1 MESFDSSHHC
11 SDVRGDGRRGH
22 LREPK
27 SWMTG
32 FRRRKTGGERRVLAD
47 SADSSNF
54 RLTSASDKSRP
65 KAAKFIAANRSSIY
79 RSRRYESRGAFARP
93 WTRSRLSR
101 QAVADKLEPNRYQP
115 FRHGGV
121 GTYGLDEWLARSSRN
136 AATSPSTIASRVGC
150 SFGSQRGECRSA
162 TTPWSRSCSGSEAP
176 MCRRTAFTPARP

>member
-1 MESFDSSHHC
+1 MDDRFPAAKN
-11 SDVRGDGRRGH
+11 RWRAAGPGRQRRFGVQFPANVGI
-22 LREPK
+22 RQITTQ
-27 SWMTG
+27 SG
-32 FRRRKTGGERRVLAD
+32 QIYRRKPVFNLSKSAIRIPRRIH
-47 SADSSNF
+47 
-54 RLTSASDKSRP
+54 T
-65 KAAKFIAANRSSIY
+65 
-79 RSRRYESRGAFARP
+79 P
-93 WTRSRLSR
+93 WTRSRLRR
-101 QAVADKLEPNRYQP
+101 QAVADQLEPNRYQP